1 MQPGARTQGGHSAP
15 PLAEMVVEP
24 GEPPPPFG
32 GSWKRV
38 YTGVFV
44 SQVVFVVLLFV
55 LSELAS

>member
-1 MQPGARTQGGHSAP
+1 MNADEQ
-15 PLAEMVVEP
+15 
-24 GEPPPPFG
+24 EPPPPFG

-38 YTGVFV
+38 YTGVIV

>member
-1 MQPGARTQGGHSAP
+1 MSAP
-15 PLAEMVVEP
+15 ER
-24 GEPPPPFG
+24 EPPPPFG

-38 YTGVFV
+38 YTWVFV